1 MSSPHWLTGE
11 IIDENTTPW
20 ILGANKSYFMLAI
33 KSIGIFLLIFIILSL
48 NFLALSVSMQCNR
61 GKPSLASSIYA
72 FFFGPIYLF
81 VNYYLVRV
89 LSKGDACEF
98 SSENP
103 FSI

>member
-20 ILGANKSYFMLAI
+20 IFGMNKSYFMLAI

-48 NFLALSVSMQCNR
+48 NFLALSVSIQCNR
-61 GKPSLASSIYA
+61 GKPSFASCIYA
-72 FFFGPIYLF
+72 FFFGPIYLI
-81 VNYYLVRV
+81 VNYYFVRV
-89 LSKGDACEF
+89 LSKGDSCEF